1 MADERYPK
9 RRSGGLLTPVL
20 AALVLIGALVLA
32 IAYRTQVWRFLRWLG
47 HVLGGWFTDWVP
59 AHRGQTLAIAGF
71 AVVAFVLNWLAH
83 IRGRLRAWIFALVIE
98 IALWLLF
105 WFRLGIPSLNE
116 LFGLNLAKLK
126 TSEVLI
132 SGVLV
137 IAVTGALFWYLEAR
151 EEWLVYRRRHHVEED

>member
-20 AALVLIGALVLA
+20 GALALIAALVLG
-32 IAYRTQVWRFLRWLG
+32 IAYRVQVWHFLRWLG
-47 HVLGGWFTDWVP
+47 RVVGGWFTDWVP

-71 AVVAFVLNWLAH
+71 AVLAFVINWIAH
-83 IRGRLRAWIFALVIE
+83 VRGRLRAWVFALVVE
-98 IALWLLF
+98 IGLWLLF
-105 WFRLGIPSLNE
+105 WFSVGIPSLNE
-116 LFGLNLAKLK
+116 LFGLNLARL
-126 TSEVLI
+126 TTAEVLT

-151 EEWLVYRRRHHVEED
+151 EEWLVYRRRHHVDEE